1 MQMEQIELVEETD
14 LYVSKDELSEPEAL
28 ALYRDPR
35 FEFEWPNPGNKFQY
49 RLRSKG
55 WVGHIPVDGTII
67 VVRPKAPVASI
78 FGMLE
83 VAYKLKA
90 FNILEGETA
99 VESLEEIYERIASIL
114 AKRVNDRF
122 RKGLYR
128 GYLEKSEDL
137 EYVRGR
143 VDIRGNIR
151 NALLTAPRLRCRYEE
166 LTADLEENRILL
178 WALYL
183 ASRIGLTRDEVK
195 RQVRQAYR
203 NLIGAVSLEPRSARD
218 CIGRFYH
225 RLNDDYKPMHG
236 LCRFLIEH
244 AGPGTNIGSHEFLP
258 FSVDM
263 PKLFEEFVAEWLDE
277 KLPEKLKV
285 DHQFHVQLNAN
296 ADLSFRIDLVLRDR
310 MSGRALAV
318 IDVKYKIAEQPSESD
333 IQQVVAYAVELG
345 VSRAHL
351 VYPFSLSQPVEVKIG
366 NVKVS
371 TIGIDLSHP
380 FSETWNTLVGAIT
393 PSDQN
398 A

>member
-1 MQMEQIELVEETD
+1 MGQIEFAEESD
-14 LYVSKDELSEPEAL
+14 LYLSKDKLNDQQAL

-35 FEFEWPNPGNKFQY
+35 FELEWPNPGNNFQY

-55 WVGHIPVDGTII
+55 WVGHIPVDGMII
-67 VVRPKAPVASI
+67 AVRPKVPVASI

-83 VAYKLKA
+83 VAYKLRSL
-90 FNILEGETA
+90 NILEGETA

-128 GYLEKSEDL
+128 GYLERNDDL

-151 NALLTAPRLRCRYEE
+151 NAILTAPRLHCRYEE
-166 LTADLEENRILL
+166 LTTDLVENAILL
-178 WALYL
+178 WAIYL
-183 ASRIGLTRDEVK
+183 ASRIGLKRDEVK

-203 NLIGAVSLEPRSARD
+203 NLVGIVSLEPKIGRD
-218 CIGRFYH
+218 CVGRFYH

-236 LCRFLIEH
+236 LCRFLIEQT
-244 AGPGTNIGSHEFLP
+244 GPGTNVGNYDFLP
-258 FSVDM
+258 FSLDM
-263 PKLFEEFVAEWLDE
+263 PKLFEEFVAEWLNKNLSE
-277 KLPEKLKV
+277 NLRVET
-285 DHQFHVQLNAN
+285 QYRVQLNAN

-318 IDVKYKIAEQPSESD
+318 IDVKYKLGDTPSESD

-345 VSRAHL
+345 VVRGHL
-351 VYPFSLSQPVEVKIG
+351 IYPFRLAQPVKAKIG
-366 NVKVS
+366 NVTIS
-371 TIGIDLSHP
+371 TIGIDLDRP
-380 FSETWNTLVGAIT
+380 FEENWKLVEGAIA
-393 PSDQN
+393 PEGELP
-398 A
+398 